1 MVKVTPA
8 WLAGQVEEAA
18 AKREITLKGKEITQI
33 DDISHLVELK
43 KLDLSENQLKHPDN
57 LNGLSHLRH
66 LSVLNLSK
74 NQLPDLA
81 HLFNLQRLTVL
92 NVSHNQLK
100 ALPSGIEQLSGLK
113 ALIANNNQ
121 IRSLGRL
128 RLPAGLNS
136 LVLSHNH
143 LEDLHDD
150 ELRHLKELRKLSISH
165 NQLHRLPETLPVGLK
180 ELRVNDNRLTV
191 LPKNIPG
198 SSLEL
203 VDLGNNMMTASEMG
217 RLSEFRMLKNAN
229 VAGNP
234 GHSDALVKAI
244 MQLPRMEVLDG
255 KPIAGRGRRRGEK
268 RWHPKERRQN
278 Q

>member
-18 AKREITLKGKEITQI
+18 SKREISLRNKEISQI
-33 DDISHLVELK
+33 DDISHLIELK
-43 KLDLSENQLKHPDN
+43 KLDLSENHLKHPDN

-74 NQLPDLA
+74 NQLPDLL
-81 HLFNLQRLTVL
+81 HVFNLQRLTVL

-100 ALPSGIEQLSGLK
+100 ALPTGLEQLSNLK

-121 IRSLGRL
+121 IKTLGRV

-136 LVLSHNH
+136 LVLSHNA
-143 LEDLHDD
+143 LEDVHDG
-150 ELRHLKELRKLSISH
+150 EMKHLTELRKLSLSH
-165 NQLHRLPETLPVGLK
+165 NHLHRLPETLPVGLK

-191 LPKNIPG
+191 LPKTLPP
-198 SSLEL
+198 SLEL
-203 VDLGNNMMTASEMG
+203 VDVGNNLMTASELN
-217 RLSEFRMLKNAN
+217 RLSVMRMLKNAN
-229 VAGNP
+229 CVGNP
-234 GHSDALVKAI
+234 GHSEAVTKSI
-244 MQLPRMEVLDG
+244 MQLPRMEVVDG
-255 KPIAGRGRRRGEK
+255 KPIKRKEK
-268 RWHPKERRQN
+268 RWHHKPQKSQ